1 MQSIMRWATCGRKAF
16 KSFDKDKP
24 RVIPGLA
31 VEKRRAEDSNEES
44 GNLALA
50 DPDAAQRRAKV
61 YAELRVAATE
71 AKFPNRRLESEMSQN
86 CHHGK
91 PYRKGAGS
99 TEIRSSVPG
108 PDPSESRREC

>member
-1 MQSIMRWATCGRKAF
+1 MGNLRKEGF
-16 KSFDKDKP
+16 QVFDKDKP
-24 RVIPGLA
+24 RVISGFA

-50 DPDAAQRRAKV
+50 DPGAAQRRAKV
-61 YAELRVAATE
+61 YAELRLATTE
-71 AKFPNRRLESEMSQN
+71 AKFPNRRLESEMGQN

-99 TEIRSSVPG
+99 TEVRSSVP
-108 PDPSESRREC
+108 